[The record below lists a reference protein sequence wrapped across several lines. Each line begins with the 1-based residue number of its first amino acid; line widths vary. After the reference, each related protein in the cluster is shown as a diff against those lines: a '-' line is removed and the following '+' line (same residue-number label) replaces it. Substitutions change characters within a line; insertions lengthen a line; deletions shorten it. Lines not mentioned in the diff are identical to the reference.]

1 MQWKEKFKTY
11 LSSKSLY
18 MYKLLFS
25 LLLLIPSLSFSQ
37 EARIEQIETFPIN
50 LKVLY
55 PLMGTNN
62 MAILK
67 VEKVEPNN
75 YNLAAGDT
83 ILCKFYFTLK
93 PVEGEVH
100 LSGISRGDFI
110 STRMH
115 ADLNRFSGA
124 YQYEAFHYKKYQ
136 GNN

>member
-1 MQWKEKFKTY
+1 
-11 LSSKSLY
+11 

-25 LLLLIPSLSFSQ
+25 LLLFIPGITFSQ

-50 LKVLY
+50 LKVLN
-55 PLMGTNN
+55 PLIGTNN

-75 YNLAAGDT
+75 YNLTVGDT

-115 ADLNRFSGA
+115 ADLNPYSGA
-124 YQYEAFHYKKYQ
+124 YQYEAFHYKKYLAK
-136 GNN
+136 N